1 MIKFVW
7 RNKVKKLNKKE
18 VESFIKQIRKLIFKS
33 IKEEREEKPIKNETL
48 KEVHNI
54 ILGKLKKVK
63 LTNKDMDNFLTINE
77 SILILEDYSKKVD
90 DHWIINDS
98 EKNCG
103 KIAQDLFSRIINNA
117 LSRLSAEG
125 LLECHYDDEEND
137 FIFNPIKFQS

>member
-1 MIKFVW
+1 M
-7 RNKVKKLNKKE
+7 KKLNKKE

-33 IKEEREEKPIKNETL
+33 IKEEKEKKSIKNEAL

-54 ILGKLKKVK
+54 ILDKLKKVK

-77 SILILEDYSKKVD
+77 SILILEDYSKKID
-90 DHWIINDS
+90 DCWIINDS

-103 KIAQDLFSRIINNA
+103 KIAQDLFSRIINNT
-117 LSRLSAEG
+117 LSKLSVEG
-125 LLECHYDDEEND
+125 LLDCHYDDKEND